1 MYVFLNELH
10 DSQSIFINVLTKLP
24 SPTAPL
30 RLFLF
35 FPAGEVI
42 ISLIQMYEAN
52 YPEILKTC
60 YIINGTIL
68 N

>member
-1 MYVFLNELH
+1 MYIFVNELH
-10 DSQSIFINVLTKLP
+10 DCQSIFIDVLTKLP
-24 SPTAPL
+24 SLTAPL
-30 RLFLF
+30 KDFF
-35 FPAGEVI
+35 SFPAGEVI